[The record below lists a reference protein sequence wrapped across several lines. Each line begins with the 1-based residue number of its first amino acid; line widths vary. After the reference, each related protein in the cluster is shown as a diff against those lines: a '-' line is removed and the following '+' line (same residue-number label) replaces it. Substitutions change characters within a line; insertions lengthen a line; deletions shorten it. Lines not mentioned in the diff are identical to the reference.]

1 MRVQELAATVADL
14 DDAAHIDAIRA
25 LEDLKSA
32 CAAAQARITA
42 EFDAT
47 RTNPAGLGAEIAL
60 ARRESPNRGGRHLG
74 FARAMQEMPHTLA
87 LLESGELNEWR
98 ATLLV
103 RETACLTKEDRAVID
118 QEFCADPAVLAGLG
132 DRAIETKARARA
144 AQLDAEAVVR
154 RARKAVADRHV
165 SIRPAPDTMTY
176 VTALLPVAEGV
187 AVWAN
192 LKRDADSLVGTGQAG
207 DRTRGQVMAD
217 LLVERITSVDN
228 ADAQPVTVNVV
239 ISDETLFGGG
249 AAPAHVD
256 GYGDIPAPI
265 ARNWIKNAVTKD
277 VAELRRLYANP
288 TTGALTNLESVAR
301 CFPKGLA
308 RFIDIRDKVCRTPW
322 CDAPIRHRDHIEPH
336 ENGGE
341 TTELNGAG
349 LCAACN
355 YAKQAPGWS
364 AEPEEASGLHQYNF
378 TTPSGHTYRST
389 APPLPLPA
397 KKRARTRQVEIDIV
411 WAA

>member
-1 MRVQELAATVADL
+1 MFYVRIQELAATVADL
-14 DDAAHIDAIRA
+14 GDDAHIDAIRA

-42 EFDAT
+42 ELDAT

-103 RETACLTKEDRAVID
+103 RETACLTKEDRGVID
-118 QEFCADPAVLAGLG
+118 QEFCADPSVLAGLG

-165 SIRPAPDTMTY
+165 SIRPAPDTMAH

-217 LLVERITSVDN
+217 LLVERITSIDN
-228 ADAQPVTVNVV
+228 ADAQPFTVNVV
-239 ISDETLFGGG
+239 ISDETLFGDDST
-249 AAPAHVD
+249 PAHVD
-256 GYGDIPAPI
+256 GSGSGGAVGPSPRRARRGAVWTQRSAASASELAERRKTAPKS
-265 ARNWIKNAVTKD
+265 AATPPSRS
-277 VAELRRLYANP
+277 E
-288 TTGALTNLESVAR
+288 GS
-301 CFPKGLA
+301 
-308 RFIDIRDKVCRTPW
+308 RTQ
-322 CDAPIRHRDHIEPH
+322 CDAPIRHHDHIEEH

-355 YAKQAPGWS
+355 YAKQSDGWRAQS
-364 AEPEEASGLHQYNF
+364 EPADGLHRYSF
-378 TTPSGHTYRST
+378 TTPTGHTYRST

-397 KKRARTRQVEIDIV
+397 KKRVRTRQFEIDIV